1 MKKIIALVLALVMIL
16 SLATVA
22 FADGN
27 KPEVNPIKFS
37 DIIKVGNEMLK
48 QATDFTKL
56 LKSGLTVITT
66 INTNLGKLIK
76 IDLPGFDAITSIIKT
91 VSTSVSTLYSNL
103 SNVNTIIKSVEKLG
117 DIFGQM
123 YEYFPLYNRG

>member
-56 LKSGLTVITT
+56 LKNGLAVITT

-123 YEYFPLYNRG
+123 SRYFPQYNQG